1 MIAVLFATNREARPF
16 LTLVG
21 AEPLEAQPFAV
32 YKSPAYSRLRIVI
45 SRMGKIAAATACQAM
60 ILRQGATRIVN
71 PGACGAL
78 RDTPE
83 LAVGQL
89 VRISEASEG
98 DHEIFGKRV
107 APVPCGAGLGAA
119 LPPARLVTSDRPVFD
134 PVRRAEYAQFGDV
147 VDMEGAAVARAAALY
162 GVPCDLIKGI
172 TDTALH
178 LEREMLLR
186 NLDTV
191 CERLALFLR
200 DALSEWE
207 HGQ

>member
-1 MIAVLFATNREARPF
+1 MITVLFATNREARPF
-16 LTLVG
+16 LALVG
-21 AEPLEAQPFAV
+21 AEPLAFQPFAV
-32 YKSPAYSRLRIVI
+32 YQSPAYSRLRIVI

-60 ILRQGATRIVN
+60 ILCQGATRIVN

-78 RDTPE
+78 RDAPE
-83 LAVGQL
+83 LAVGNL

-107 APVPCGAGLGAA
+107 APVPCGAGLGAD

-162 GVPCDLIKGI
+162 QVPCDLIKGI

-178 LEREMLLR
+178 LERAMLLR

-191 CERLALFLR
+191 CERIALFLKA
-200 DALSEWE
+200 ALSEWE
-207 HGQ
+207 DA